1 MSQASPSLSLF
12 VGLRYWRARKDTRFV
27 SFITLFS
34 VLGIALGVAALIIV
48 SSVMNGLEGRLKGKI
63 LGAVPQL
70 VIEAGEGPIS
80 RFEPLLQGDPRI
92 RGAVPMLTSEAM
104 VQRGSELGGVQLL
117 GIDPDT
123 EAPLSVVTSHMLYG
137 QLKDLSPG
145 DYHIILGSQ
154 LARRLN
160 VLPGDRVRVMTA
172 QGARYTPM
180 GRVPAQRQFTVAGVF
195 ELGSDIDKGLALV
208 NLSDAE
214 RLLRQSP
221 DLRLYLNDAF
231 DAPLLS
237 AELAAKAP
245 QQLGETLTLTDWR
258 SQYGQLFSAV
268 KMEKRMMS
276 LLLGL
281 IIAVAAFN
289 IVSALVMMVTDKT
302 ADVAILKTLGLS
314 RGQVMGIFSV
324 QGMSSSALGT
334 LVGLTV
340 GLLLA
345 NHLQPVLSLLGIWLL
360 PPGQPLPVIID
371 PVQVA
376 SVVGGALSLSFLAT
390 LYPAWRASQVNPA
403 EILRYE

>member
-1 MSQASPSLSLF
+1 MSLASPSLSLF

-70 VIEAGEGPIS
+70 VIEAGEGDLN
-80 RFEPLLQGDPRI
+80 RFEPLLSGDPRI

-104 VQRGSELGGVQLL
+104 VQRGNELGGVQLL
-117 GIDPDT
+117 GVDPER
-123 EAPLSVVTSHMLYG
+123 EAPLSAVSSHMIYG
-137 QLKDLSPG
+137 SLTDLSPG
-145 DYHIILGSQ
+145 QFNIILGSQ
-154 LARRLN
+154 LARQLSL
-160 VLPGDRVRVMTA
+160 LPGDKVRVMTA

-180 GRVPAQRQFTVAGVF
+180 GRVPAQRQFTVVGVF

-208 NLSDAE
+208 NLEDAG

-231 DAPLLS
+231 DAPMLS
-237 AELAAKAP
+237 EELALKA
-245 QQLGETLTLTDWR
+245 QSQLGETVAITDWR
-258 SQYGQLFSAV
+258 EQYGQLFSAV

-314 RGQVMGIFSV
+314 RRQVMGIFSV
-324 QGMSSSALGT
+324 QGMSSAVLGT
-334 LVGLTV
+334 LVGLSV

-371 PVQVA
+371 PTQVA
-376 SVVGGALSLSFLAT
+376 SVVGGAVLLSFLAT

>member
-1 MSQASPSLSLF
+1 MSLASPSLSLF

-70 VIEAGEGPIS
+70 VIEAREGSLS
-80 RFEPLLQGDPRI
+80 RFDPLLSEDPRI

-104 VQRGSELGGVQLL
+104 VQRGRELGGVQLL
-117 GIDPDT
+117 GVEPEQ
-123 EAPLSVVTSHMLYG
+123 EAPLSAVASHMLYG
-137 QLKDLSPG
+137 NLADLKAG
-145 DYHIILGSQ
+145 EYQIILGSQ
-154 LARRLN
+154 LARHLN

-180 GRVPAQRQFTVAGVF
+180 GRVPPQRQFTVAGVF
-195 ELGSDIDKGLALV
+195 ELGSDIDKGLALI
-208 NLSDAE
+208 NLSDAQ
-214 RLLRQSP
+214 RLIRQKP
-221 DLRLYLNDAF
+221 DLRLYLHDAF

-237 AELAAKAP
+237 QELAAKAKT
-245 QQLGETLTLTDWR
+245 QLGEELVLTDWR

-314 RGQVMGIFSV
+314 RRQVMGVFSV
-324 QGMSSSALGT
+324 QGMSSAALGT
-334 LVGLTV
+334 VVGLTV

-345 NHLQPVLSLLGIWLL
+345 NHLQPVLSVLGIWLL
-360 PPGQPLPVIID
+360 PPGQPLPVIVD

-376 SVVGGALSLSFLAT
+376 SVVGGALALSFLAT